1 MAMGLSTTDLCDAH
15 MDRLAEGKLSVL
27 APIFQTFGRRRQFHG
42 PATTVKVFEDNTII
56 REALE
61 KPGAGNVLVIDGG
74 GSMRCALLGG
84 NLAEIAKENLW
95 AGIIVNGC
103 VRDVDEINAVDIGV
117 RALALHPVKS
127 FKRGQ
132 GELDLRV
139 VIAGC
144 QILPGDWIY
153 VDNDGIVVSSGGEK
167 LHKLNPPI
175 APGS

>member
-1 MAMGLSTTDLCDAH
+1 MATRVSTTDLCDAH
-15 MDRLAEGKLSVL
+15 MARIAEGKLSVL
-27 APIFQTFGRRRQFHG
+27 APIFQSYGRRREFYG
-42 PATTVKVFEDNTII
+42 PAKTMKVFEDNTIV

-61 KPGAGNVLVIDGG
+61 RPGGGNVLVIDGG

-84 NLAEIAKENLW
+84 NLAEIAMENLW

-103 VRDVDEINAVDIGV
+103 VRDVDEINAVDIGI

-132 GELDLRV
+132 GERDLRV

-167 LHKLNPPI
+167 LHKL
-175 APGS
+175 S